1 MLHLSIIFIGMDD
14 AGNITQAQG
23 VNDTSRIT
31 YYRDYLTQLKKAVED
46 GANVTGYF
54 AWSLLDNFEWL
65 SGYTSR
71 CRI

>member
-1 MLHLSIIFIGMDD
+1 MDD

-54 AWSLLDNFEWL
+54 AWSLRDNFEWL